1 MESAPDLTEIRAQ
14 RDSALL
20 EKWGKGTRLSRSE
33 LDEIAPL
40 IAEAGGTSQLEP
52 EVEPGSTLPST
63 DLLGDPIGDETGT
76 KSKKGETVEAFARTL
91 AEYAEIY
98 DRSTRVIKRWIATG
112 RKNPTGVDLPPL
124 DDPRNFPGWWRRNQ
138 RQRVPLDLMDLAQKS
153 PKKKE
158 GEGGRAAPEN
168 NGDGDGPGN
177 FVHQVVPDVEGSGF
191 AAELERIKERTRIAA
206 SKLAQAEA
214 NRDELAIEVA
224 NKRYSEALK
233 LLREFERDAQAILE
247 KQGELIPR
255 QALEMVVREA
265 HTAIRDRMR
274 SGIET
279 VRAQLKSAKSP
290 EAEREVWDVWLD
302 SVFRLLA
309 ETEFVPDPQ
318 DDPTE

>member
-14 RDSALL
+14 RTSALL
-20 EKWGKGTRLSRSE
+20 DKWAKGTRLSQAE
-33 LDEIAPL
+33 LAEIAPL
-40 IAEAGGTSQLEP
+40 IGDPAGSDDP
-52 EVEPGSTLPST
+52 APKVEPGSTLPAT
-63 DLLGDPIGDETGT
+63 DLLGDPIGDGTGP
-76 KSKKGETVEAFARTL
+76 KSKKGETVEAFERTL

-98 DRSTRVIKRWIATG
+98 DRSTRVIKRWISTG
-112 RKNPTGVDLPPL
+112 RKNPTGRDLPPL
-124 DDPRNFPGWWRRNQ
+124 DDPRKIPGWWRRNQ

-168 NGDGDGPGN
+168 NSGDGDDPG
-177 FVHQVVPDVEGSGF
+177 FVPPIVPDVEGSGF

-255 QALEMVVREA
+255 QALEQIVREA
-265 HTAIRDRMR
+265 HTAIRDRLR

-279 VRAQLKSAKSP
+279 VRAQLGAAKTP
-290 EAEREVWDVWLD
+290 EAEREVWDAWLD

-309 ETEFVPDPQ
+309 ETEFVPEPQ
-318 DDPTE
+318 DDAPE